1 MQQGKLDYQEE
12 LFDLDALVQE
22 IVENLQAATSTHH
35 LLIRSRTPVQVYGDR
50 DRIGQVLI
58 NLLSNAIKYSPD
70 ADRVLVSISKDQE
83 NAIVCVQDF
92 GIGIAEAHHQQIF
105 ERFYQATDAA
115 EIPHP
120 GLGMGL
126 YICTEIIKRYHG
138 CIKVESRKGHGSTF
152 SFTLPLR

>member
-1 MQQGKLDYQEE
+1 M
-12 LFDLDALVQE
+12 
-22 IVENLQAATSTHH
+22 
-35 LLIRSRTPVQVYGDR
+35 QVYGDR

-70 ADRVLVSISKDQE
+70 ADRVIVCIAKDQE

-92 GIGIAEAHHQQIF
+92 GIGIAANHHQQIF
-105 ERFYQATDAA
+105 ERFYQATDA
-115 EIPHP
+115 EEKPHP

-126 YICTEIIKRYHG
+126 YICAEIIKRYQG

-152 SFTLPLR
+152 SFTLPLS